1 MTWTLIRPEKVLE
14 TPLKIKDKTLYWKE
28 GIRRSSNQLRTMA
41 RSSTRR
47 ASSSVQERVLFHIS
61 SGIEGGFPNS
71 RGFSYSSNWSNCV
84 ILTPFN
90 WSRGG
95 SERDSKWMEILH
107 PMTAFLYL
115 LVWITPPFEDF
126 LPSPTPTQFQSC
138 IFSWE
143 NPVHILFL
151 E

>member
-14 TPLKIKDKTLYWKE
+14 TPLKIKHKTLPKE
-28 GIRRSSNQLRTMA
+28 GRSSNQLRTMA

-47 ASSSVQERVLFHIS
+47 ASSSVQERVLFHIY

-84 ILTPFN
+84 ILTPR
-90 WSRGG
+90 SG